1 MIKLTV
7 KILNKYYKAESDTL
21 RGAIDQ
27 IRIPVVKGGSV
38 VVVEKGNPEDEGY
51 RKPEKVLNGFITT
64 NFFGRI
70 GGKMAKD
77 IAFKNFWMMFSDF
90 N

>member
-1 MIKLTV
+1 MITLTV
-7 KILNKYYKAESDTL
+7 KILGKYYKAESETL
-21 RGAIDQ
+21 RGVVDQ
-27 IRIPVVKGGSV
+27 IKIPVVKGGSV
-38 VVVEKGNPEDEGY
+38 VVVEKGNPGDEGY
-51 RKPEKVLNGFITT
+51 RKREKVFNAFITT